1 MVRLA
6 RLHMSALFEKL
17 TTSGSTQCFARLMS
31 LSFRFSTL
39 RVPLSSDVGSIV

>member
-6 RLHMSALFEKL
+6 RLHMSVLFEKL

-39 RVPLSSDVGSIV
+39 PVPLSSDVGSIV